1 MQVVCLNVL
10 LENPHLQLLSQE
22 PPLGTGST
30 AGLTLRRLAADA
42 VLSVAGL
49 AHLAR
54 PATLLGLG
62 TRLAGGCTVTGSTK
76 WSDGGDVALLT
87 A

>member
-62 TRLAGGCTVTGSTK
+62 TCLAGGCTVTGSTK